1 MSIPLNANII
11 LYVHQSEDK
20 ALAVVAVMVNE
31 GEANPALAPVVEKKL
46 TVVQKEKLA
55 QPLDI
60 QALMPKEMARFRLK
74 GSLTT
79 PPCSENVAW
88 TIFKA
93 PIQASKAQIAAIE
106 EMEGKNNRPTQP
118 LNQRDVEVEQ

>member
-60 QALMPKEMARFRLK
+60 QALMPKDRSLLHLVVKTWLGPFLK
-74 GSLTT
+74 HQ
-79 PPCSENVAW
+79 
-88 TIFKA
+88 FK
-93 PIQASKAQIAAIE
+93 QAKHKLPQ
-106 EMEGKNNRPTQP
+106 
-118 LNQRDVEVEQ
+118 